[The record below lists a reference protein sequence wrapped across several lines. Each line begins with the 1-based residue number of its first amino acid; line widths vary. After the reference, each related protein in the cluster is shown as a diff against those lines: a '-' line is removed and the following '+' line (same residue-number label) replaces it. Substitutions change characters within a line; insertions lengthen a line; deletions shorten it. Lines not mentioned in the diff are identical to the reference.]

1 MDQQVQRYF
10 EMSDQTFWMYS
21 QIQGEFG
28 PVTLQIFAPISPLP
42 VSLGVQEGSLSHS
55 FLHCNCSS
63 DDSEFFQFRLQEVA
77 YFLQV
82 FSMFNPQIKKD
93 YGLSQT
99 PQDES

>member
-1 MDQQVQRYF
+1 
-10 EMSDQTFWMYS
+10 MYS

-28 PVTLQIFAPISPLP
+28 PVILQFAAPINP
-42 VSLGVQEGSLSHS
+42 VPYGGNDVGRLSHS
-55 FLHCNCSS
+55 FLTANCSN
-63 DDSEFFQFRLQEVA
+63 DDPEYFTFRLQELS

-99 PQDES
+99 SQNES

>member
-1 MDQQVQRYF
+1 MEQQVQRYF
-10 EMSDQTFWMYS
+10 EMSNQTFRMYS

-28 PVTLQIFAPISPLP
+28 PVTLEIIAPITPLLNP
-42 VSLGVQEGSLSHS
+42 NDGKEELSHS
-55 FLHCNCSS
+55 FLHCNCTSE
-63 DDSEFFQFRLQEVA
+63 DSEYFNFRLQEVA

-99 PQDES
+99 SQDES